1 MKLNRLYLPVFLIV
15 FSSYTLAQYG
25 DEDQLDSLPYRNPG
39 LSMVREQL
47 TEHSQNI
54 KNVQANLRALEE
66 RLQLFPIVPALSLKK
81 DSNVGSLAEPL
92 AYPLVSDLGKSPAV
106 ISSVLTEQVTTDEKM
121 GVPELVPTKN
131 RVGFY
136 ILPFI
141 AIQGSSGLDY
151 MHPTL
156 KSNMEHELGF
166 ASGWRVG
173 AETKRLFV
181 EGELF
186 YNRNELKG
194 TAELANG
201 IPGFSTLSS
210 VGESESFGFMVNAG
224 GKFSLSLETEF
235 LLGGGFG
242 GMNQEIGFVLAGFPV
257 PESEHTVFSGQLFAG
272 INHQLAEHFRLGAR
286 YRWMRVGKMDLFSY
300 RSLHLAELS
309 LGYVF

>member
-1 MKLNRLYLPVFLIV
+1 MKLIHLYLPVFLIV
-15 FSSYTLAQYG
+15 LSIDTLAQYA

-66 RLQLFPIVPALSLKK
+66 RLQLFPNGPALLSKK
-81 DSNVGSLAEPL
+81 ESIGVLIAEPL
-92 AYPLVSDLGKSPAV
+92 AYPLDSDRGQSPTEL
-106 ISSVLTEQVTTDEKM
+106 SSVEIKPLITAEKM
-121 GVPELVPTKN
+121 GVPELVPPKN
-131 RVGFY
+131 KVGFY

-141 AIQGSSGLDY
+141 AIQGSNGLDY

-194 TAELANG
+194 TAELANS
-201 IPGFSTLSS
+201 IPGFSSLSS
-210 VGESESFGFMVNAG
+210 VGESESFGFMINAG
-224 GKFSLSLETEF
+224 AKFSLSLETEF

-242 GMNQEIGFVLAGFPV
+242 GMNQEIGFLLAGFPV
-257 PESEHTVFSGQLFAG
+257 PEGEQTVFSGQLFAG
-272 INHQLAEHFRLGAR
+272 VNHQLAEHFRLGAR

>member
-1 MKLNRLYLPVFLIV
+1 MKLIHLYLPVFLIV
-15 FSSYTLAQYG
+15 LSIDTLAQYA

-66 RLQLFPIVPALSLKK
+66 RLQLFPNGPALLSKK
-81 DSNVGSLAEPL
+81 ESIGVLIAEPL
-92 AYPLVSDLGKSPAV
+92 AYPLDSDRGQSPTEL
-106 ISSVLTEQVTTDEKM
+106 SSVEIKPLITAEKM
-121 GVPELVPTKN
+121 GVPELVPQKN
-131 RVGFY
+131 KVGFY

-141 AIQGSSGLDY
+141 AIQGSSGLDF

-181 EGELF
+181 EGEVF

-194 TAELANG
+194 TAELANS
-201 IPGFSTLSS
+201 IPGFSSLSS
-210 VGESESFGFMVNAG
+210 VGESESFGFMINAG
-224 GKFSLSLETEF
+224 AKFSLSLETEF

-242 GMNQEIGFVLAGFPV
+242 GMNQEIGFLLAGFPV
-257 PESEHTVFSGQLFAG
+257 PEGEQTVFSGQLFAG
-272 INHQLAEHFRLGAR
+272 VNHQLAEHFRLGAR